1 MMLKGSAMSLADRSR
16 SISRLLGDA
25 VDQLGALFQVELQ
38 LAQTEMSE
46 KVANAGRG
54 LTFLLVGAV
63 FAMPVVTLVLVALAL
78 WINETWA
85 ISLSLSAL
93 IAASVGA
100 LLGIIC
106 GLIAMNHQRVKNI
119 RPDATIDQIRR
130 DVAVAKEIAQ

>member
-1 MMLKGSAMSLADRSR
+1 MSLADRSR

-38 LAQTEMSE
+38 LAQTEISE

-106 GLIAMNHQRVKNI
+106 GLIAMNRLRVKNL